1 MSSSATGAVSA
12 PLASS
17 ARSEAT
23 TVGSI
28 GSECTVISSTTQTP
42 AARSSTPTEIERAS
56 DAECADDRDVLSG
69 ELAEMV
75 GTEDVAPARGATVAC
90 GVAAEVAKIAG
101 ALQGEVTGRGV

>member
-28 GSECTVISSTTQTP
+28 GSECTVISLTTQTP
-42 AARSSTPTEIERAS
+42 AARSSSPRKSNALLTPSARTIAMSSAVSWPRWLERKMWRQRVVRPS
-56 DAECADDRDVLSG
+56 F
-69 ELAEMV
+69 
-75 GTEDVAPARGATVAC
+75 VA
-90 GVAAEVAKIAG
+90 
-101 ALQGEVTGRGV
+101 